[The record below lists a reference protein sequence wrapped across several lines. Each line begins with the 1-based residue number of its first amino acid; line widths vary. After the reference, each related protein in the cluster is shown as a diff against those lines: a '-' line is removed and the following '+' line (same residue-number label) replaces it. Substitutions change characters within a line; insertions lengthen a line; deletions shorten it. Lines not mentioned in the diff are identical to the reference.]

1 MGNRVVRPLLS
12 GTGIRATWSRANIGL
27 AFVFLGG
34 CSAGSIDEPT
44 TSAADEVSAESIA
57 GAGSNI
63 SRSAIGNRRPP
74 PPPPPPITPPTD
86 PAFYIQPL
94 GRMCVDFV
102 YGQLGTAANLYGC
115 NGTLAQQVGVREVSP
130 FHDVMLLVNGYC
142 VGARGGVAE
151 GAILELETC
160 DGSEGQEFALD
171 GDSIIAGH
179 RPQIQILSPN
189 VGVVGVGGGVAYAP
203 PISREYVVKPLND
216 STAVRTSFALGTR
229 QLTENE
235 YLRLVATDGTN
246 RAPHSG
252 FWFPTSGTELV
263 HELASAGW
271 GTVIELLDSDT
282 PYDVTAAVELA
293 HGMSVQPTIQGGV
306 TLRGNRKWTDNGPL
320 ITYSKLGDP
329 GIIFTIAADDVRVTG
344 LRFQGPSTQTSDA
357 PVLHALSI
365 TDGYRVTLD
374 HNELSHFSGAAVD
387 TNGSDTNDAS
397 SCPDPSTGVV
407 PPIPRP
413 TTVYVARNFA
423 HHNMAQDG
431 GYGFTA
437 GDGGFPYINGNVTY
451 LNRHS
456 LTSDH
461 NGTSGYF
468 AQDNLVLSDAPVYD
482 ALGLDHEQDFDVHG
496 TDDGSHYE
504 GGVAGDY
511 VQVQYNTFL
520 GTNRHNF
527 VIRGQSCRPGLLDGN
542 VFLQS
547 QDNAIE
553 TDDLDGSTTST
564 PVNFTVANDN
574 EFNASNPTDDLA
586 IGDFDGDGVDDVFV
600 GTGVGWYY
608 SSGAQGEWR
617 FLQRMTE
624 HASSLRF
631 GDFDG
636 DGRTDVIAVHTPG
649 TLDVSWG
656 GVSPWQPLTST
667 PAAVPIGNFA
677 VGNFDNDPLDGD
689 DLFMTDG
696 ASWYIGSSGRN
707 FTYVGGSSIPPS
719 DLRFGDFDGDGVTDV
734 FAINGGQ
741 WSFSS
746 AARSPWAALGGPS
759 TDDLNGVVVADFDG
773 DGIADV
779 GREAPSFETP
789 NVFEF
794 DVSSHGTA
802 PFQEFQFLQTPIV
815 LTGRFDLTVPAG
827 DNVKP
832 NLLLWWGYDGLH
844 FVVARGA
851 SDGQTWSRQE
861 MR

>member
-456 LTSDH
+456 LTP
-461 NGTSGYF
+461 TSRRCSTSSRTARATILVAALRSLSRRFSLALWAF
-468 AQDNLVLSDAPVYD
+468 ASRMVRVSVLRRSVRY
-482 ALGLDHEQDFDVHG
+482 G
-496 TDDGSHYE
+496 
-504 GGVAGDY
+504 
-511 VQVQYNTFL
+511 
-520 GTNRHNF
+520 
-527 VIRGQSCRPGLLDGN
+527 
-542 VFLQS
+542 
-547 QDNAIE
+547 
-553 TDDLDGSTTST
+553 
-564 PVNFTVANDN
+564 
-574 EFNASNPTDDLA
+574 
-586 IGDFDGDGVDDVFV
+586 
-600 GTGVGWYY
+600 
-608 SSGAQGEWR
+608 R
-617 FLQRMTE
+617 FC
-624 HASSLRF
+624 
-631 GDFDG
+631 
-636 DGRTDVIAVHTPG
+636 
-649 TLDVSWG
+649 
-656 GVSPWQPLTST
+656 
-667 PAAVPIGNFA
+667 
-677 VGNFDNDPLDGD
+677 
-689 DLFMTDG
+689 
-696 ASWYIGSSGRN
+696 
-707 FTYVGGSSIPPS
+707 
-719 DLRFGDFDGDGVTDV
+719 
-734 FAINGGQ
+734 
-741 WSFSS
+741 S
-746 AARSPWAALGGPS
+746 AAAPQLVWWFASTSPPNRRSL
-759 TDDLNGVVVADFDG
+759 
-773 DGIADV
+773 
-779 GREAPSFETP
+779 
-789 NVFEF
+789 
-794 DVSSHGTA
+794 
-802 PFQEFQFLQTPIV
+802 
-815 LTGRFDLTVPAG
+815 
-827 DNVKP
+827 
-832 NLLLWWGYDGLH
+832 
-844 FVVARGA
+844 
-851 SDGQTWSRQE
+851 
-861 MR
+861 